1 MHGEGYP
8 LHQPKEWWGQ
18 ISPWLGHLVHFL
30 KFGVPLGAAIEGVY
44 DTVTAK
50 QFEAE
55 IVLMEQMT
63 ASLPDFGDGE
73 HSRSFAATQ
82 GRTQE
87 AEGAAL
93 RALHGLLRTLDPA
106 EHWADLRRTPTPDG
120 NILWLCAEHR
130 AVYEVKPLVLPEN

>member
-1 MHGEGYP
+1 MA

-18 ISPWLGHLVHFL
+18 VSPWMRHLIRFL

-44 DTVTAK
+44 NAATAK

-55 IVLMEQMT
+55 IALMEQMV
-63 ASLPDFGDGE
+63 ASLPDLGDDE
-73 HSRSFAATQ
+73 HPRSFADSQ

-93 RALHGLLRTLDPA
+93 RALRNLLKALDPA

-130 AVYEVKPLVLPEN
+130 AVYEVKPLVLPD